1 MEIIIGK
8 TAGFCYGVKRAVNG
22 SIEELKNSKNQKIYC
37 LGELVHNKEVV
48 LDLEKK
54 GIEFIEKI
62 QEIKNKNSKV
72 IIRAHG
78 IEKNIYEKA
87 NQNKIDIVDFTCPNV
102 LKIHKIAEDYQKQG
116 YYIFLTG
123 VEKHPEIIGTISYC
137 GKNFSIITSEE
148 DVEKAIKIFE
158 KSNIKKLLVISQ
170 TTYSMKKF
178 ENIRKIIEEK
188 ISKDIELV
196 IKNTICLATEN
207 RQKETKELCSKVD
220 MMIII
225 GGKNSSNTKKLYEI
239 ALEHCKNAVCIE
251 TKDELKKSEFINIR
265 KIGIM
270 AGAST
275 PRKSIDE
282 VIEMLNI

>member
-1 MEIIIGK
+1 MEIIVGK
-8 TAGFCYGVKRAVNG
+8 TAGFCYGVKRAVDG
-22 SIEELKNSKNQKIYC
+22 SIAELKNNQNQKIYC

-54 GIEFIEKI
+54 GIEFIENI
-62 QEIKNKNSKV
+62 EEAKNKNSKV

-78 IEKNIYEKA
+78 IEKKIYNKA
-87 NQNKIDIVDFTCPNV
+87 KENKIDIIDFTCPNV
-102 LKIHKIAEDYQKQG
+102 LKIHKIAEDYQKRG

-123 VEKHPEIIGTISYC
+123 IEKHPEIIGIVSHC
-137 GKNFSIITSEE
+137 GKNLSIIKNEE
-148 DVEKAIKIFE
+148 DMEEAIKKFE

-170 TTYSMKKF
+170 TTYSIKKF

-207 RQKETKELCSKVD
+207 RQKETKEISSKVD
-220 MMIII
+220 MMVII
-225 GGKNSSNTKKLYEI
+225 GGKNSSNTKKLYEV
-239 ALEHCKNAVCIE
+239 ALEYCPKAVCIE
-251 TKDELKKSEFINIR
+251 TKDELNKSEISNIE

-275 PRKSIDE
+275 PQKSIDE
-282 VIEMLNI
+282 VIEILSK